1 MPEKVVIY
9 LPGAPEPVAA
19 AFNTAGGY
27 TTVIVEDAAAA
38 LDELRDATGLIVGGF
53 TYRSLFPEFMHRPT
67 ALQWIQS
74 AGSGFDMFEKLGV
87 PPSVRFMRAVGV
99 WGQSVAGH
107 AVALTLALMRN
118 LPQLLEAQR
127 THHWTRD
134 EMIPGIRSVAG
145 RRIVVLGYGDIGQ
158 IIAAALR
165 ALDADVSVVA
175 SRARTG
181 PDGEDIRG
189 LKDLD
194 GLLADAEGLVM
205 SLPLTPDTRH
215 LINADRIARMRG
227 DAVLVNVGRGET
239 IDTAALAEALSQGRI
254 GGAGLDVFEQ
264 EPLAADSVLWRLP
277 NVILTPH
284 VANFGDRRSGEK
296 LGALALENARK
307 LARGEEPLGLVP
319 VPAFGP
325 VQVDPAMPRQRNR
338 GSGFDTVS
346 TSRKFR
352 ITKKYP

>member
-1 MPEKVVIY
+1 MLDKVVIY
-9 LPGAPEPVAA
+9 QPGAPEPVAA
-19 AFNTAGGY
+19 VFEAAGGY
-27 TTVIVEDAAAA
+27 KPVIVEDAATA
-38 LDELRDATGLIVGGF
+38 LDELRNATGLVVGGF
-53 TYRSLFPEFMHRPT
+53 AYRSLFPEFAHRQT
-67 ALQWIQS
+67 TLQWIQS
-74 AGSGFDMFEKLGV
+74 AGSGYDIFEKLGV
-87 PPSVRFMRAVGV
+87 PPAARFMRAVGV

-118 LPQLLEAQR
+118 LPLLMEAQR

-134 EMIPGIRSVAG
+134 EIIPGIRSVAG

-158 IIAAALR
+158 IIATALN
-165 ALDADVSVVA
+165 ALDAEVSVVA

-181 PDGEDIRG
+181 PDGEDIHG

-194 GLLADAEGLVM
+194 SLLEDAEGLVM
-205 SLPLTPDTRH
+205 SLPLTPDTHH
-215 LINADRIARMRG
+215 LINSNRIAKMRR

-296 LGALALENARK
+296 LGAVALENARK

-319 VPAFGP
+319 VPPFS
-325 VQVDPAMPRQRNR
+325 R
-338 GSGFDTVS
+338 G
-346 TSRKFR
+346 
-352 ITKKYP
+352 